1 MTTAGRGHYD
11 LGLPHRLRA
20 PSEAPHRTFSNT
32 SNMAPFDIALD
43 PIQSFGALLQER
55 ANLYERKEDFESFRR
70 TVTRLEDQGD
80 TGRRKGLG
88 FWMVAQFDEAEKALA
103 PFGDDDVAAF
113 TRASSLMSLERFSE
127 ARDIFERLTSKYPDE
142 PRPRGGW
149 LDSLVEETLTQ
160 AGNGN
165 DATEAAAAVL
175 QQALEA
181 APAPFHP
188 SAEGRYLSGRLK
200 ELKGDADEALEQYTL
215 AREVD
220 PTHRRNLHRMA
231 WLAERSGLDEVA
243 LDAYETLSRLLP
255 VDASVLNNLGIL
267 YEDLGRDEDAV
278 ACYQSICDSHPMD
291 ERGRLY
297 LRDAIAAT
305 SMYYDEDLERKE
317 DRLNQILRTPITDFE
332 LSVRARNCLAKM
344 DIITLGD
351 LVRKTENELLTYK
364 NFGETSLQEIK
375 EILTS
380 KGLRLGMQREE
391 AVHAVDRGGASPVTG
406 DPNDPRNRPISELKL
421 SIRARRTVENLGC
434 LTLGEVIVHSED
446 ELLSMPNFGVTSLL
460 ELKGKLT
467 EIGLHLKGD
476 D

>member
-1 MTTAGRGHYD
+1 M
-11 LGLPHRLRA
+11 
-20 PSEAPHRTFSNT
+20 
-32 SNMAPFDIALD
+32 
-43 PIQSFGALLQER
+43 
-55 ANLYERKEDFESFRR
+55 
-70 TVTRLEDQGD
+70 
-80 TGRRKGLG
+80 
-88 FWMVAQFDEAEKALA
+88 
-103 PFGDDDVAAF
+103 
-113 TRASSLMSLERFSE
+113 
-127 ARDIFERLTSKYPDE
+127 
-142 PRPRGGW
+142 
-149 LDSLVEETLTQ
+149 
-160 AGNGN
+160 
-165 DATEAAAAVL
+165 
-175 QQALEA
+175 
-181 APAPFHP
+181 
-188 SAEGRYLSGRLK
+188 
-200 ELKGDADEALEQYTL
+200 
-215 AREVD
+215 
-220 PTHRRNLHRMA
+220 
-231 WLAERSGLDEVA
+231 
-243 LDAYETLSRLLP
+243 
-255 VDASVLNNLGIL
+255 NNLGIL

-406 DPNDPRNRPISELKL
+406 DPNDPRNRSISELKL

-446 ELLSMPNFGVTSLL
+446 ELLGMPNFGVTSLL

-467 EIGLHLKGD
+467 ELGLHLKGD

>member
-1 MTTAGRGHYD
+1 
-11 LGLPHRLRA
+11 
-20 PSEAPHRTFSNT
+20 
-32 SNMAPFDIALD
+32 MAPFDIAAD

-55 ANLYERKEDFESFRR
+55 ASIYERKEDFESFRR
-70 TVTRLEDQGD
+70 TVNRLEDEGEM
-80 TGRRKGLG
+80 GRRKGLG
-88 FWMVAQFDEAEKALA
+88 FWMVAQFDQAEKALQG
-103 PFGDDDVAAF
+103 FVDDDVASF
-113 TRASSLMSLERFSE
+113 TRASSLMSLGRFSE
-127 ARDIFERLTSKYPDE
+127 AREIFQRLTDKYPDE

-149 LDSLVEETLTQ
+149 LDSLVEEHL
-160 AGNGN
+160 AKGNN
-165 DATEAAAAVL
+165 DSGATEAAADAL

-181 APAPFHP
+181 SPAPFHP
-188 SAEGRYLSGRLK
+188 SAEGRYLAGRLN
-200 ELKGDADEALEQYTL
+200 ELKGDADAAVESYTL

-220 PTHRRNLHRMA
+220 PTHRRNLYRMA
-231 WLAERSGLDEVA
+231 WIAERNGLDEVA

-255 VDASVLNNLGIL
+255 VDASVMNNLGIL
-267 YEDLGRDEDAV
+267 YEDMGRDEDAV
-278 ACYQSICDSHPMD
+278 ICYESICDSHPTD
-291 ERGRLY
+291 ERARLY
-297 LRDAIAAT
+297 LRDAVAAT
-305 SMYYDEDLERKE
+305 TMYYDEDLERKE

-375 EILTS
+375 EILVS

-391 AVHAVDRGGASPVTG
+391 AVHAVDRGGASPVAG

-434 LTLGEVIVHSED
+434 MSLGEVIAHSED
-446 ELLSMPNFGVTSLL
+446 ELLGMPNFGVTSLL

-467 EIGLHLKGD
+467 EIGLHLKGGE
-476 D
+476 